1 MEGIRYLDSGMS
13 PCLRNTSARGQ
24 KQGFEILDYNLHGI
38 SKICHFKY
46 EKYLCKIAYFC
57 QTIGP
62 VFQISL
68 NICHNLHF
76 VVLLSQMWGR
86 GIH

>member
-1 MEGIRYLDSGMS
+1 MEGIRYLDSGTS
-13 PCLRNTSARGQ
+13 PCLRNISARGQ
-24 KQGFEILDYNLHGI
+24 KQGFEIRDYSLHDV

-46 EKYLCKIAYFC
+46 KEDICKIAYFF

-86 GIH
+86 GIC